1 MEQITSPGNNKV
13 KLVNRLRSKRGRE
26 QESRFVIDYQRDLQR
41 AISRGYEIEF
51 LLCTG
56 EHCESLQDNYARD
69 TQVIQ
74 ITPQL
79 MQRLSYR
86 ENPAGMIA
94 VLRSETTLTAT
105 DLAAKAVQTAIVLV
119 DPRKPGNIGALL
131 RTADAGGIDA
141 IVLADFSLD
150 LYNPNI
156 IRNSAGA
163 CFRDNIFCASS
174 SDTIAHFSTC
184 EFHLVA
190 ADGRGDTSVFDVDFM
205 RKTAVVFGTED
216 RGLPQMWTD
225 ACHERA
231 FIPMVGAVADSL
243 NLSVSGAVFMYEIF
257 RQRLVN
263 DIN

>member
-94 VLRSETTLTAT
+94 VLRSQTSLTAT
-105 DLAAKAVQTAIVLV
+105 DLAAKAVHTAIVLV

-141 IVLADFSLD
+141 IVLVDCSLD

-174 SDTIAHFSTC
+174 SDAIAHFTAC

-190 ADGRGDTSVFDVDFM
+190 ADGRGDISVFDVDFM

-216 RGLPQMWTD
+216 QGLPKKWAD

-231 FIPMVGAVADSL
+231 FIPMVGNVADSL
-243 NLSVSGAVFMYEIF
+243 NVSVSGAVFMYEIV
-257 RQRLVN
+257 RQRLLN